1 MDILSRLFMDIVA
14 FDPHLRRTNHLLKV
28 TSYGVMIAE
37 EENLPADKK
46 LLVQTAC
53 LLHDIGIKPSLEKYN
68 SSAGHYQHIEGPPLV
83 KIMLEKHGFRPE
95 FVDRVCFL
103 VAHHHD
109 YANVDDLDY
118 RILVEAACRG
128 TCAEGELAKAKIAD
142 LRDSHFKTAA
152 GIRLLNALFEL
163 EGEQP

>member
-37 EENLPADKK
+37 EENLPAEKK
-46 LLVQTAC
+46 LLIQTAC

-68 SSAGHYQHIEGPPLV
+68 SSAGHYQHVEGPPLV
-83 KIMLEKHGFRPE
+83 KTMLEKYGFRPE

-109 YANVDDLDY
+109 YVNVDDLDY
-118 RILVEAACRG
+118 RILVEADFLVNCD
-128 TCAEGELAKAKIAD
+128 EGEMDKAKIAEV
-142 LRDSHFKTAA
+142 RDRHFKTAA
-152 GIRLLNALFEL
+152 GTRLLTALFEL
-163 EGEQP
+163 EDGQS